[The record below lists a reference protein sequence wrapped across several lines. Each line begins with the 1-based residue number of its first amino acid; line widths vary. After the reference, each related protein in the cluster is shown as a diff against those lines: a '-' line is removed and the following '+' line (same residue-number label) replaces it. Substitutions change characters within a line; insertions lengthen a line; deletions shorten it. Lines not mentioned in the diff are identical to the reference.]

1 MSKDIERILKE
12 ILQLDKQ
19 ILKIEETNNRD
30 LSELKKVVKL
40 INRRLDEI
48 ADKVKEFEIILDEP
62 DDEEIEYDDTDE
74 WMPYNENNYVS
85 EDYESYGEENND
97 NDETF

>member
-1 MSKDIERILKE
+1 MSKDIERMLKE

-19 ILKIEETNNRD
+19 ILKIEESNNRD

-48 ADKVKEFEIILDEP
+48 AEKIKEFEIILDEP
-62 DDEEIEYDDTDE
+62 DDEEIEYDNTDE
-74 WMPYNENNYVS
+74 WTPYDD
-85 EDYESYGEENND
+85 EDYKAEEYEQYGD
-97 NDETF
+97 NDEELG